1 MTSFPA
7 PSGNI
12 KVFSPCSLSE
22 NLVGLLE
29 LKLIK
34 VLRPALWP
42 GPLGLLNNQ
51 NYSHWAFRNSSVMV
65 LVFLPWPWFPLRL
78 LWESFCSSKLWSLYL
93 STSLFNLGNSG
104 LFCDL
109 TLTDLQRI
117 FDFFFWFC
125 SSFYLLSRWNGDF
138 QTLYMLDWKPE
149 VSWYHF
155 NDEKKWQS
163 NKELLNK
170 KWNSLWGNQNWKS
183 HMYPN
188 VHCNTIY
195 NS

>member
-42 GPLGLLNNQ
+42 GPLGVLNNQ

-117 FDFFFWFC
+117 FDFFLVLFF
-125 SSFYLLSRWNGDF
+125 FLLIVKVEWR
-138 QTLYMLDWKPE
+138 LP
-149 VSWYHF
+149 
-155 NDEKKWQS
+155 
-163 NKELLNK
+163 
-170 KWNSLWGNQNWKS
+170 NSLYVRLETRS
-183 HMYPN
+183 FM
-188 VHCNTIY
+188 I
-195 NS
+195 SF